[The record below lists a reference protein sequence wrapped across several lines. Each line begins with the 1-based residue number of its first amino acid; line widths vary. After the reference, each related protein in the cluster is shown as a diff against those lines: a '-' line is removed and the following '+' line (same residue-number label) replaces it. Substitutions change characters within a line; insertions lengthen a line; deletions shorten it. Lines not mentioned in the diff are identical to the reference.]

1 MELYRPL
8 RGLLVSV
15 GKHVEFDTY
24 YKHENDTGKHP
35 NSQTNSIGLAVYLF
49 FSVEKKSA
57 PSP

>member
-24 YKHENDTGKHP
+24 YKHENDTGKGP
-35 NSQTNSIGLAVYLF
+35 NQQLNALGLLLNLHF
-49 FSVEKKSA
+49 
-57 PSP
+57 